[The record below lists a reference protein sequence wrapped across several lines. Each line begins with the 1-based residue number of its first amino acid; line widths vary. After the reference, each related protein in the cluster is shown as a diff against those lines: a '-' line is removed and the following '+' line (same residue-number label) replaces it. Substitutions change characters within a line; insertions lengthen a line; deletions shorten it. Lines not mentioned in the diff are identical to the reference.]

1 VTDLGRLLDFAER
14 SRLPGGGFGY
24 LRDDGSVDAARG
36 QETWIVARMTHVF
49 GLAHLLGRPGAADLA
64 RHGVAA
70 LTDGPLHDALHGG
83 WRSSTGDDTKAAY
96 VHAFVVLA
104 GSTATTAGIGGGQAL
119 LDEALTVW
127 QTRFWDDDAGLAV
140 EEWDRAWTR
149 CADYRG
155 INANMHGVEAT
166 LAAADAVD
174 DPATADRLRHQA
186 LRSTERVV
194 HGWARDRDWRLP
206 EHFTHRWTPLPDY
219 NRDEPAHPFRPFGV
233 TVGHQFEWARLCLH
247 LRAALQGH
255 THAFGPDGAALQG
268 HKHVLGHSHGAALRG
283 RGGQVGPDW
292 LVDDAR
298 ALFDAAATR
307 GWAADGHDG
316 FPYTLDWDDRPV
328 VGARMHWV
336 LCEAVAA
343 ASVLAEGT
351 GEPRYR
357 DLATGWRAHGEA
369 RFADPST
376 GSWHHELTPDG
387 AVATG
392 TWSGQPD
399 AYHLAQMLL
408 LDGRPVRG
416 SLAAALR

>member
-1 VTDLGRLLDFAER
+1 VTGLERLLGFAAR
-14 SRLPGGGFGY
+14 SRLAEGGFGY
-24 LRDDGSVDAARG
+24 LGSDGAVVGDRPV
-36 QETWIVARMTHVF
+36 ETWIVARMTHVF

-70 LTDGPLHDALHGG
+70 LTDGPLHDAAHGG
-83 WRSSTGDDTKAAY
+83 WRASTTEDTKAAY

-104 GSTATTAGIGGGQAL
+104 GSTATAAGVEGGRGL
-119 LDEALTVW
+119 LDEALEVW
-127 QTRFWDDDAGLAV
+127 QTRFWDDEAGLAV
-140 EEWDRAWTR
+140 EEWDRGWTR

-155 INANMHGVEAT
+155 LNANMHGVEAT
-166 LAAADAVD
+166 LAAADVVD
-174 DPATADRLRHQA
+174 DPATAGRLRDQA
-186 LRSTERVV
+186 LRSTGRAV

-206 EHFTHRWTPLPDY
+206 EHFTRHWVPLPGY
-219 NRDEPAHPFRPFGV
+219 NRDSPADPFRPYGV
-233 TVGHQFEWARLCLH
+233 TVGHQFEWARLALH
-247 LRAALQGH
+247 LRA
-255 THAFGPDGAALQG
+255 
-268 HKHVLGHSHGAALRG
+268 VLAEPPA
-283 RGGQVGPDW
+283 W
-292 LVDDAR
+292 LLDDAR
-298 ALFDAAATR
+298 ALFDAAAAR
-307 GWAADGHDG
+307 GWAADGRDG

-343 ASVLAEGT
+343 ATVLAAVT
-351 GEPRYR
+351 GEQRYR
-357 DLATGWRAHGEA
+357 DLAARWRLHGED
-369 RFADPST
+369 RFADPAT

-408 LDGRPVRG
+408 LDGAPVRG